1 MRFCVLQEELER
13 EEERIAEARLLLEA
27 ERQKVR
33 TPTYKS
39 DLMEQR

>member
-1 MRFCVLQEELER
+1 MSILQEELER

-33 TPTYKS
+33 TPYLQK
-39 DLMEQR
+39 